1 MRNYEL
7 VRLIHEEL
15 TAGDGK
21 GSFSNP
27 YLNTVIKITKMI
39 ERERPEMKECA
50 DIQPGW
56 TSQYQSSIDAITPQV
71 GHMGNMGSD
80 ELEETRFE

>member
-7 VRLIHEEL
+7 VKAIYDEL
-15 TAGDGK
+15 TTGDGK

-27 YLNTVIKITKMI
+27 YLNTVITLTKLI
-39 ERERPEMKECA
+39 EEARPEMKGNSAKLDKWWENR
-50 DIQPGW
+50 
-56 TSQYQSSIDAITPQV
+56 SIRFGENRP
-71 GHMGNMGSD
+71 

>member
-7 VRLIHEEL
+7 VRAIHEEL

-27 YLNTVIKITKMI
+27 YLNTVITITKMI
-39 ERERPEMKECA
+39 ERERPEMKDA
-50 DIQPGW
+50 AAIQPGW
-56 TSQYQSSIDAITPQV
+56 SHPC
-71 GHMGNMGSD
+71 GGSA

>member
-27 YLNTVIKITKMI
+27 YLNTVITITKMI
-39 ERERPEMKECA
+39 ERERPEMKDA
-50 DIQPGW
+50 GAIQPGW
-56 TSQYQSSIDAITPQV
+56 FGPLPEIKENP
-71 GHMGNMGSD
+71 

>member
-7 VRLIHEEL
+7 VRAIYEEL
-15 TAGDGK
+15 TQGNGK

-27 YLNTVIKITKMI
+27 YLNTVITITKMI
-39 ERERPEMKECA
+39 ERERPEMKEA
-50 DIQPGW
+50 EDIQPGW
-56 TSQYQSSIDAITPQV
+56 QLGWNEPLPEIKESS
-71 GHMGNMGSD
+71 

>member
-56 TSQYQSSIDAITPQV
+56 QSQYQASINSITPQV
-71 GHMGNMGSD
+71 EHMGSQ
-80 ELEETRFE
+80 ELDETRFE